1 MSHWCQSLC
10 PRAPEP
16 ANCAVALD
24 FVHRIRPCTA
34 DFWKYPSSRRR
45 LWDFLLIAKEK
56 KRYSNTFLTATL
68 ELSKFIGFWW
78 EKQTRWSKINLV
90 HLLIV
95 NFNKKSS
102 EFIHGLWL
110 NHQTNVSLE
119 MKVSEWIPGLR
130 SKIVCWFVAESG
142 WRVAGRDNS
151 LSWWSDTCSSSA
163 MQQINKSIKINK

>member
-56 KRYSNTFLTATL
+56 KKIFKYIPYSHARTVKIYWILIRETN
-68 ELSKFIGFWW
+68 
-78 EKQTRWSKINLV
+78 RWSKINLV

-119 MKVSEWIPGLR
+119 MKGSEWIPGLR

-151 LSWWSDTCSSSA
+151 LSWWSDTCFSSA